1 MRLFNSILTR
11 VFSDCN
17 YHVLKNWLAS
27 NKGRLEENFY
37 LNNIL
42 MSGTVKKTDNDV
54 IEILYLKYY
63 AEEELSP
70 AQILKIY
77 NAGEKI
83 FPDYEQFILFCQDNR
98 EKDLINRIIRHILQ
112 EPENKIENSETYDI
126 ECRKIIAQSQNSF
139 WDSISCKA
147 ARKRKIFEIQE
158 SIEEQELAFIGL
170 YSSVK
175 YRNFREML
183 CYKLLE
189 KIFGSNDI
197 NGVYFCFRERGW
209 IYSGLSGFII
219 ENDFFYTGAIMQ
231 YNSEHEVAI
240 NKAIEDFEFSTEEF
254 EEAKNLLIDD
264 FRYSELQFGKAYTLL
279 PYKFKVAEPD
289 NYEECIRS
297 ITEHDLRIK
306 QKEISSNGFNLRM
319 KVI

>member
-11 VFSDCN
+11 VFFDCN
-17 YHVLKNWLAS
+17 YHVLKNWFIS
-27 NKGRLEENFY
+27 NKSRLEENFY

-42 MSGTVKKTDNDV
+42 MSGTVKKAGNDA

-63 AEEELSP
+63 AEEELGQT
-70 AQILKIY
+70 QILTIY

-83 FPDYEQFILFCQDNR
+83 LPDYEQFIRFYQDKR
-98 EKDLINRIIRHILQ
+98 ENDLVNRIIRNISQ

-126 ECRKIIAQSQNSF
+126 ECGKINAQLHNSF
-139 WDSISCKA
+139 CDPVFCKA
-147 ARKRKIFEIQE
+147 TKERRMFEIQE
-158 SIEEQELAFIGL
+158 SIEEQALAFIGL

-175 YRNFREML
+175 YCNFKEML

-231 YNSEHEVAI
+231 YNSEHEATI
-240 NKAIEDFEFSTEEF
+240 NKAIEEFEFSAEEF

-264 FRYSELQFGKAYTLL
+264 LRYSELQYGKAYTLL
-279 PYKFKVAEPD
+279 PYKLKTAEPD
-289 NYEECIRS
+289 NYEICIRS
-297 ITEHDLRIK
+297 ITELDLRIK
-306 QKEISSNGFNLRM
+306 QKEISSNGFNIRM

>member
-42 MSGTVKKTDNDV
+42 MSGTVKKAGNDA
-54 IEILYLKYY
+54 IEILYLKYF
-63 AEEELSP
+63 AEEELSQT
-70 AQILKIY
+70 QILTIY

-83 FPDYEQFILFCQDNR
+83 LPDYEQFILFYQDKR
-98 EKDLINRIIRHILQ
+98 ENDLVNRIIRNISS
-112 EPENKIENSETYDI
+112 EPENKIENSEIYDM
-126 ECRKIIAQSQNSF
+126 ECRKIKAQLQNSF
-139 WDSISCKA
+139 CDSVLCKA
-147 ARKRKIFEIQE
+147 AKEREIFEIQE
-158 SIEEQELAFIGL
+158 SIEEQELAFVGL

-175 YRNFREML
+175 YWDFREML

-197 NGVYFCFRERGW
+197 NGAYFCFRERGY
-209 IYSGLSGFII
+209 IYSGLSGFMI

-240 NKAIEDFEFSTEEF
+240 SRAIRDFEFSTEEF

-264 FRYSELQFGKAYTLL
+264 FRYSELQYGKTYTLL
-279 PYKFKVAEPD
+279 PYKLKTAEPD

-306 QKEISSNGFNLRM
+306 QKEISSKGFNLRM